1 MGTVDPNS
9 GEVYFT
15 LTNNNRRDM
24 TQIDAVNPRA
34 ENNFGQ
40 IVRWSYEGGDHA
52 LPTFALNL
60 FVIAGTPRN
69 SLVFNGETLGDDST
83 FACPDGL
90 WCDAQSRLWIQ
101 TDMGDIGPNQTDR

>member
-52 LPTFALNL
+52 LPTFAWNL

-101 TDMGDIGPNQTDR
+101 TDMGGIGPNQTDR